1 MKRISLIFV
10 LGIAFARLSSAAL
23 AADVAANPN
32 ARTNSSTS
40 AGTKISRDIRSTNR
54 FTESKRITINWK
66 ICPTKRP
73 RPISNSGKISSR
85 NLKRDFKFD
94 ALDAQTQ
101 LSYKLFEREVE
112 REAEEF
118 KFRFDV
124 YPVSQM
130 RGVHAQIPTFLIN
143 IHKIDNVKDAD
154 AYIARLNAIP
164 KLFDQ
169 LIVNLR
175 EREEKK
181 VVVPRFVFPLVLDA
195 CHKVIQ
201 GEPFDSSGKPS
212 PLLDDF
218 TKKVSA
224 LKDVDLAERDRL
236 LNGAKKALS
245 DSVKPAYEKLIAF
258 LEDQSKRANDDA
270 GVWKFPDGAEYY
282 KTALRHTTTTNLSA
296 DEIHQIGLKE
306 VSRIHG
312 EMTKIKDKVGFKGDL
327 QAFFKFMRE
336 DRQFYLP
343 DTDEGRGK
351 YLARA
356 VEIVD
361 QMKKRLD
368 ELFITKPKADIVVK
382 AVEKFR
388 EQSAGKAFYQQP
400 APDGSRPG
408 MFYVNLREMHNNPTY
423 ELESLA
429 HHEGIPG
436 HHMQIAIAQELTGMP
451 KFRKFSHAYTA
462 YVEGW
467 GLYSELTPKEIG
479 MYEDPYSDF
488 GRLALELWRAGR
500 LVVDTGLHAKK
511 WTRQQAIDYLKQNTS
526 NSEAD
531 CVDSINRYIVM
542 PSQAT
547 AYKIGMMKILEL
559 REKAKKQ
566 LGDKFDLRQFHEVV
580 LTNGAVPLDVLE
592 ELVDRWIK
600 SKTPLS
606 SLYLF
611 GVAKP
616 FPFRRIGGREV
627 TPRFGGARKGGRRTK
642 HKKTLFGGGKK
653 KEQLTP
659 GERGKVS

>member
-1 MKRISLIFV
+1 MKTLPLI
-10 LGIAFARLSSAAL
+10 LLSIFASVAPSIG
-23 AADVAANPN
+23 ADVAAESRRANEFFDKCWDETV
-32 ARTNSSTS
+32 ARHP
-40 AGTKISRDIRSTNR
+40 ID
-54 FTESKRITINWK
+54 ESFYGIKTHYDQLEDLSDEK
-66 ICPTKRP
+66 AAAD
-73 RPISNSGKISSR
+73 
-85 NLKRDFKFD
+85 LKFRQDQLAKLKHDFKFD

-101 LSYKLFEREVE
+101 LSYKLFERDVE

-175 EREEKK
+175 ERETKK
-181 VVVPRFVFPLVLDA
+181 VIVPRFVFPLVLDA
-195 CHKVIQ
+195 CHKIIQ
-201 GEPFDSSGKPS
+201 GAPFDSSGKPS

-258 LEDQSKRANDDA
+258 LEDQSKRATDDA

-282 KTALRHTTTTNLSA
+282 KTALRYTTTTNLSA
-296 DEIHQIGLKE
+296 NEIHEIGLKE
-306 VSRIHG
+306 VTRIHG
-312 EMTKIKDKVGFKGDL
+312 EMAKIKEKVGFKGDL
-327 QAFFKFMRE
+327 RAFFKFMRE

-351 YLARA
+351 YLARG

-408 MFYVNLREMHNNPTY
+408 MFYVNLRELHDNPTY

-436 HHMQIAIAQELTGMP
+436 HHMQIAIAQELTGIP

-531 CVDSINRYIVM
+531 CTDSINRYIVM

-547 AYKIGMMKILEL
+547 AYKIGMIKILEL

-600 SKTPLS
+600 SKTAS
-606 SLYLF
+606 S
-611 GVAKP
+611 
-616 FPFRRIGGREV
+616 
-627 TPRFGGARKGGRRTK
+627 
-642 HKKTLFGGGKK
+642 
-653 KEQLTP
+653 
-659 GERGKVS
+659 S